1 MSRTQPRRHT
11 HDAGDI
17 VSGRLRLTLVGTGT
31 PAPGLVLLGTG
42 AWGAITPAMLGT
54 GTPGAGNF
62 LRGDGTWSAAGGGS
76 GGTATVTVPN
86 SRLEHEQ
93 TVAAVGVTP
102 SSRVTV
108 SLGAMDDSAENA
120 ADMLD
125 VASIGALPGTDTL
138 TILLAFST
146 PTGGAIA
153 INWSAA

>member
-1 MSRTQPRRHT
+1 MSRNIPRRHT

-42 AWGAITPAMLGT
+42 AWGAITPSMLGT

-62 LRGDGTWSAAGGGS
+62 LRGDGTWAAAGGGS
-76 GGTATVTVPN
+76 GGTATVTVPA
-86 SRLEHEQ
+86 SRFEHEQ
-93 TVAAVGVTP
+93 VITAAGVTP
-102 SSRVTV
+102 SSRVTL
-108 SLGAMDDSAENA
+108 SLGTMNDADENA

-125 VASIGALPGTDTL
+125 IAGMGARPGTG
-138 TILLAFST
+138 TITVLLAFST
-146 PTGGAIA
+146 PTSGPIP